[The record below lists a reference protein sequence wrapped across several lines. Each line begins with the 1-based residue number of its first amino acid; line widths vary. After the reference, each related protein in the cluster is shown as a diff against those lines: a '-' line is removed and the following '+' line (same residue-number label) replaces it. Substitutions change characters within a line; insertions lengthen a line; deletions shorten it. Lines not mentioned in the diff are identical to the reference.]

1 MDFEDHRKKV
11 KLEEDENAN
20 PDMDITSKVCFV
32 VLAKDAGE
40 NEAKKRKDRKRMQ
53 EKNYDYHEELFRKMY
68 SDKTS
73 KTPNKKKRYDKF
85 SPNNNED
92 DIYNIILNAAKNITT
107 NKEEEYSNGRMDDHQ
122 NFYSY
127 SRYTKNKIK
136 AMNLKPIIR
145 RESDLISLVKRDVE
159 NGKLIFETKEGSEL
173 QDIVLSDARLGKR
186 PFQDVDFSGLATE
199 FDFGESVAN
208 KTEEELA
215 DLFIG
220 RIKASVAEMKPQLF
234 TAAKH

>member
-1 MDFEDHRKKV
+1 
-11 KLEEDENAN
+11 
-20 PDMDITSKVCFV
+20 
-32 VLAKDAGE
+32 
-40 NEAKKRKDRKRMQ
+40 
-53 EKNYDYHEELFRKMY
+53 MY

-107 NKEEEYSNGRMDDHQ
+107 NKEEEYSNGNSTNGHKSNFVLGRMDDHQ

-159 NGKLIFETKEGSEL
+159 NGKLIFETKEGSDL
-173 QDIVLSDARLGKR
+173 QDSN
-186 PFQDVDFSGLATE
+186 FFSTQV
-199 FDFGESVAN
+199 FSCS
-208 KTEEELA
+208 K
-215 DLFIG
+215 
-220 RIKASVAEMKPQLF
+220 
-234 TAAKH
+234 

>member
-1 MDFEDHRKKV
+1 
-11 KLEEDENAN
+11 
-20 PDMDITSKVCFV
+20 MDITSKVCFV
-32 VLAKDAGE
+32 VLAKDSGE

-73 KTPNKKKRYDKF
+73 RTPNKKKRYDKF

-107 NKEEEYSNGRMDDHQ
+107 NPEEEFSNGRVDDHQ

-136 AMNLKPIIR
+136 AMNLKPTIR
-145 RESDLISLVKRDVE
+145 RESDMIKEVKRDTE
-159 NGKLIFETKEGSEL
+159 NGKLIFEAKEGSDL

-186 PFQDVDFSGLATE
+186 PFQDVDFTTLAGE

-208 KTEEELA
+208 KSHEELT
-215 DLFIG
+215 DLFIE
-220 RIKASVAEMKPQLF
+220 RIKQSVGEMKPQLF
-234 TAAKH
+234 TASKY